1 MWYIVVIEPEILELL
16 VGLSV
21 YNTPGNFFDP
31 DSDTICIGYV
41 DTHSALKDGTLY
53 CKNMNFVKKEKLCD
67 YLSFILVKNQYI
79 LKVFKLHISLDL
91 GALWSKDCWG
101 GL

>member
-1 MWYIVVIEPEILELL
+1 MWYSSNRTWNISL

-21 YNTPGNFFDP
+21 YNTVTPGNFFDP
-31 DSDTICIGYV
+31 DSDTICIG
-41 DTHSALKDGTLY
+41 TLTFTVLWKMEHY
-53 CKNMNFVKKEKLCD
+53 IARTWTLLKEKLCD
-67 YLSFILVKNQYI
+67 YLPIILVKNQYTI
-79 LKVFKLHISLDL
+79 LKVFNLHISLDL

>member
-53 CKNMNFVKKEKLCD
+53 CKNMNFVKRKIMRLLA
-67 YLSFILVKNQYI
+67 YYF
-79 LKVFKLHISLDL
+79 
-91 GALWSKDCWG
+91 G
-101 GL
+101 

>member
-1 MWYIVVIEPEILELL
+1 M
-16 VGLSV
+16 SV
-21 YNTPGNFFDP
+21 YNTVTPGNFFDP
-31 DSDTICIGYV
+31 DSDTICIGTLTLS
-41 DTHSALKDGTLY
+41 THSALKDGTLY

-67 YLSFILVKNQYI
+67 YLPIILVKNQYI
-79 LKVFKLHISLDL
+79 LKVFNLDISLDL

>member
-21 YNTPGNFFDP
+21 YNTVTPGNFFDP
-31 DSDTICIGYV
+31 DSGYV

-67 YLSFILVKNQYI
+67 YLPIILVKNQYI
-79 LKVFKLHISLDL
+79 LKVYLICTFL
-91 GALWSKDCWG
+91 
-101 GL
+101 